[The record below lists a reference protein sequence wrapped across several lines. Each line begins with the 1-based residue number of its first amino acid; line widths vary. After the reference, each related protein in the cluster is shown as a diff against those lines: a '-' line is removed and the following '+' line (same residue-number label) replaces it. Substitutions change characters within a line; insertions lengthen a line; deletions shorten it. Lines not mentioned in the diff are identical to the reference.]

1 MNSAEALH
9 SQLDLL
15 QKRSLIVGI
24 AALVLCGGGVFLS
37 PEQFFRSYLL
47 AYVFW
52 LGIALGSCALVMLHN
67 LTGGAWG
74 AVIRRVLESGMRTLP
89 LMAVLFVPFLFGLPH
104 LYEWAHPEH
113 VAGDALLQH
122 KTFYLNI
129 PFFLL
134 RTGVYFLVWL
144 GLAYFLDKWSSEHDR
159 TAEPA
164 VLRRLEAL
172 SGPGLVLYGG
182 TLTFAAIDWV
192 MSLEPHWY
200 STIYGLLFL
209 VGQAL
214 TTMAFAIIVLSYLAN
229 HKPVSEVVQATH
241 FHDLGN
247 LLLAFV
253 MLWAYVSFS
262 QYLIIWSG
270 NLAEEVPW
278 YLHRTQGGWE
288 WIGLGLVVFHFILPF
303 VILLSRDAKRRKQV
317 LMKIAAAVLFMRL
330 VDLFWLIAP
339 SPPTTGFHIHWLD
352 VVAPI
357 GVGGLWLAYF
367 CRQLRGRPLL
377 PLHDPSLVSAGGHAV
392 EHVQEA

>member
-1 MNSAEALH
+1 MNSAEDLH
-9 SQLDLL
+9 LQLDLI
-15 QKRSLIVGI
+15 QKRSLTVGVV
-24 AALVLCGGGVFLS
+24 ALALCAGGVLLS
-37 PEQFFRSYLL
+37 PGQFFRSYLL

-52 LGIALGSCALVMLHN
+52 IGIALGSCALVMLHN

-89 LMAVLFVPFLFGLPH
+89 LMAVLFVPFLFGLHH
-104 LYEWAHPEH
+104 LYEWARPEH

-122 KTFYLNI
+122 KAFYLNI

-134 RTGVYFLVWL
+134 RTAVYFLVWL
-144 GLAYFLDKWSSEHDR
+144 GLAYFLDKWSSEHDQ
-159 TAEPA
+159 TAEPS

-182 TLTFAAIDWV
+182 TLSFAAIDWV

-200 STIYGLLFL
+200 STIYGLLFM

-229 HKPVSEVVQATH
+229 RKPLSEVVQAAH

-253 MLWAYVSFS
+253 MLWAYVTFS
-262 QYLIIWSG
+262 QYLIIWYG

-288 WIGLGLVVFHFILPF
+288 WIGLSLVVFHFILPF
-303 VILLSRDAKRRKQV
+303 VLLLSRNAKRRKQV
-317 LMKIAAAVLFMRL
+317 LVKIAAAILFMRL
-330 VDLFWLIAP
+330 VDLFWLVVP
-339 SPPTTGFHIHWLD
+339 SPPTSGLHIHWMD

-357 GVGGLWLAYF
+357 GVGGLWWAYF
-367 CRQLRGRPLL
+367 CRQLQGRSLL
-377 PLHDPSLVSAGGHAV
+377 PLHDPSLASAV
-392 EHVQEA
+392 EHAQEA